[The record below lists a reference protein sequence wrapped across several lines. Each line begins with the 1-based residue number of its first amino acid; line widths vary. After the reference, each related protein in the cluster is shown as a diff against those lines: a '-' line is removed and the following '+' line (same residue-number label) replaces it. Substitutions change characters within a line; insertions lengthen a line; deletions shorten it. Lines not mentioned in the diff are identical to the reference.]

1 LPISAGLITPIDNKS
16 KLYRCLAADYLL
28 VACFYLLLAL
38 TGIFAFSHLE
48 DLYTLVFWRPGSPI
62 GYFLAL
68 FPVFTL
74 STSFPVIGVT
84 LRSNLEAL
92 APTCGPWWVRRG
104 FFPLLAVLPP
114 LALAFVTTD
123 LSLLVGFTGTYGG
136 AAVQYVIP
144 AMLVTC
150 GRTLCTQ
157 TIGVSS
163 SECRF
168 ASPFRGRAWVM
179 VVLVW
184 AAASVVLVT
193 FNIIEKLEGKI

>member
-1 LPISAGLITPIDNKS
+1 L
-16 KLYRCLAADYLL
+16 LAADYLL
-28 VACFYLLLAL
+28 VACFYMLLAL

-48 DLYTLVFWRPGSPI
+48 DLYTLVFWRPGQPI

-74 STSFPVIGVT
+74 STSFPIIGVT

-92 APTCGPWWVRRG
+92 APSCGPPWARRV

-114 LALAFVTTD
+114 LALALVTTD
-123 LSLLVGFTGTYGG
+123 LSLLVGVTGTYGG

-144 AMLVTC
+144 AALVAC
-150 GRTLCTQ
+150 GRTQATKAL
-157 TIGVSS
+157 GVSS

-168 ASPFRGRAWVM
+168 ASPFRGQGWV
-179 VVLVW
+179 VAVLVW
-184 AAASVVLVT
+184 AAASVILVT
-193 FNIIEKLEGKI
+193 FNIIEKLEGKL